1 MHQSFAWTLKL
12 ASFAPA
18 LVLAAGCGATSS
30 DPVPVDVQNTP
41 SSGGVLFPGA
51 GDQLPESGST
61 PASVNGG
68 MPIGF
73 TATERG
79 GWRLGDPIAADATEA
94 TDPVASANE
103 DSRADGCGT
112 VLTGVVRDIQ
122 ESHPDFGGDITN
134 LQRGL
139 VQDALGAD
147 GKPVLNASNARRG
160 FIQSADSFREWYVST
175 PGVNQP
181 FSLELFLEPNG
192 DKFSFESHDFFP
204 LDGEGFGNQNQ
215 NHNFSFTFELHTR
228 FRYDGGEVF
237 QFAGDDDLWVFING
251 ELAIDL
257 GGVHGAST
265 QNISLDQVANRLGIT
280 PGNEYPLDFFQAE
293 RHATQSNFQIDTTL
307 EFTSCGAILR

>member
-1 MHQSFAWTLKL
+1 MMHSSSLSWRSLTLL
-12 ASFAPA
+12 SAP
-18 LVLAAGCGATSS
+18 LVVAVGCGAGDG
-30 DPVPVDVQNTP
+30 DPVPVDVENTP
-41 SSGGVLFPGA
+41 GSAGVVFPGA
-51 GDQLPESGST
+51 DLPDT
-61 PASVNGG
+61 NAAPAAGADG
-68 MPIGF
+68 MPLGF

-79 GWRLGDPIAADATEA
+79 GWQLGAAITADATEDPAA
-94 TDPVASANE
+94 TDDDRS
-103 DSRADGCGT
+103 DGCGS
-112 VLTGVVRDIQ
+112 VLTGVIRDIQ

-147 GKPVLNASNARRG
+147 GNPVLNGANARRG
-160 FIQSADSFREWYVST
+160 FIRNADSFREWYESS
-175 PGVNQP
+175 PGVNMP
-181 FSLELFLEPNG
+181 FALALYLEPNG

-204 LDGEGFGNQNQ
+204 LDGQGFGNQNQ

-237 QFAGDDDLWVFING
+237 QFSGDDDLWVFING

-257 GGVHGAST
+257 GGVHAAST
-265 QNISLDQVANRLGIT
+265 QDIVLDRVADRLGIV

-293 RHATQSNFQIDTTL
+293 RHATQSNFQIDTSL

>member
-1 MHQSFAWTLKL
+1 MIRTFSL
-12 ASFAPA
+12 ALRRLAA
-18 LVLAAGCGATSS
+18 LVPPLALAVGCGAASS
-30 DPVPVDVQNTP
+30 DPVPIEVENTP
-41 SSGGVLFPGA
+41 STGGVLFPGA
-51 GDQLPESGST
+51 GDELPESGAV
-61 PASVNGG
+61 PASANG
-68 MPIGF
+68 MPLGF

-79 GWRLGDPIAADATEA
+79 GWRLGDPITSDAMEAATEGTA
-94 TDPVASANE
+94 DNRP
-103 DSRADGCGT
+103 DGCGT
-112 VLTGVVRDIQ
+112 VLTGVVRDIR

-139 VQDALGAD
+139 VEDALGAN
-147 GKPVLNASNARRG
+147 GKPVLDTRNADRG
-160 FIQSADSFREWYVST
+160 FIQSPDSFAEWYQTT
-175 PGVNQP
+175 PSINEP
-181 FSLELFLEPNG
+181 FALDLFLEPNG

-204 LDGEGFGNQNQ
+204 LDGQGFGNENQ

-265 QNISLDQVANRLGIT
+265 QSISLDQVANRLGIA

-307 EFTSCGAILR
+307 EFTSCGTILR

>member
-1 MHQSFAWTLKL
+1 MMHSLSLACRKLTLL
-12 ASFAPA
+12 SVP
-18 LVLAAGCGATSS
+18 LVVAAGCGAVKD
-30 DPVPVDVQNTP
+30 DPVPVDVDNTP
-41 SSGGVLFPGA
+41 GSGGVVFPGA
-51 GDQLPESGST
+51 DLPDTSAT
-61 PASVNGG
+61 PATGSDG
-68 MPIGF
+68 MPLGF

-79 GWRLGDPIAADATEA
+79 GWQLGAPIAAGAE
-94 TDPVASANE
+94 DPAAAE
-103 DSRADGCGT
+103 DSRSDGCGS
-112 VLTGVVRDIQ
+112 VLTGVIRDIQ

-139 VQDALGAD
+139 VQDALGPD
-147 GKPVLNASNARRG
+147 GKPVLDGANARRG
-160 FIQSADSFREWYVST
+160 FIENAASFREWYET
-175 PGVNQP
+175 EPGVNMP
-181 FSLELFLEPNG
+181 FALGLFLEPNG

-204 LDGEGFGNQNQ
+204 LDGQGFGNQNQ

-237 QFAGDDDLWVFING
+237 QFSGDDDLWVFING

-265 QNISLDQVANRLGIT
+265 QDIALDQVAARLGIT

-307 EFTSCGAILR
+307 EFTSCGTVLR